1 MSLSDIQAIFQS
13 IQKDSAQSPS
23 SNIDR
28 LAALKAAA
36 ALLAPSKRANV
47 SLKETNLAD
56 AKVQNKQLREDLA
69 RAETEQASYTNLLTL
84 LPSRETIGVGD
95 ATEDE
100 SLANA
105 IHGMAAQQDIC
116 RGGLVAVEEAIKEKK
131 ELLRISF
138 EALKVAEEEVGR
150 MEKEMMGVEELVE
163 QLKADSKNLQEIL
176 GR

>member
-13 IQKDSAQSPS
+13 IQKDSAQNPS
-23 SNIDR
+23 SIIDR

-36 ALLAPSKRANV
+36 ALLVPSKQANV

-56 AKVQNKQLREDLA
+56 AK
-69 RAETEQASYTNLLTL
+69 QASYTNLLTL

-116 RGGLVAVEEAIKEKK
+116 RGRLVAVEEAIKEKT
-131 ELLRISF
+131 ELLGISF

-163 QLKADSKNLQEIL
+163 QLKADSKNLQKIL